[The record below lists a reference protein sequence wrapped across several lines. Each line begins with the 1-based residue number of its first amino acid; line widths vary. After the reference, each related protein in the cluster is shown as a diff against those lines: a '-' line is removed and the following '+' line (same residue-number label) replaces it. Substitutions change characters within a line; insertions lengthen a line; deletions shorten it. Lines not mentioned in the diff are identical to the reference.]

1 MIDIDKAI
9 ASAVKTGKVSYGANA
24 ALLNAKTGKAKMI
37 VLASNCPKE
46 TKTQVEYYSK
56 LSKVP
61 VMTYKGTSMDL
72 ANVCGKLFIISAL
85 SIREPGDSEILK
97 AVEMEY
103 YENPDIVGGTE

>member
-9 ASAVKTGKVSYGANA
+9 ASAVKTGKVSFGANA

-37 VLASNCPKE
+37 VLSANCPKNI
-46 TKTQVEYYSK
+46 KTDVEYYGK

-61 VMTYKGTSMDL
+61 VMTYKGGSMDL

-103 YENPDIVGGTE
+103 YENPDTVGGTE